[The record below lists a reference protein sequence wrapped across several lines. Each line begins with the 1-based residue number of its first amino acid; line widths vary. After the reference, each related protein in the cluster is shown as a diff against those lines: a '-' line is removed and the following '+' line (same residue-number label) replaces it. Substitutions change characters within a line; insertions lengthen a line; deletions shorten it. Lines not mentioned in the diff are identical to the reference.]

1 MKDEE
6 NFGGLRL
13 QSKEL
18 SGCGEGM
25 RSRITCTTLV
35 AKGWPEQPR
44 NAAYV
49 VLPITTFAL
58 AKSKILICWTGQSGV
73 VIVVLRD
80 TINSRA
86 RMRAYIILH
95 RELQT
100 ESTVHDW
107 NDEQGGAAALRR

>member
-1 MKDEE
+1 
-6 NFGGLRL
+6 
-13 QSKEL
+13 
-18 SGCGEGM
+18 
-25 RSRITCTTLV
+25 V
-35 AKGWPEQPR
+35 AKGSLKQPR

-49 VLPITTFAL
+49 VLPITMFAL

-86 RMRAYIILH
+86 RMRAYILH
-95 RELQT
+95 RELQI

-107 NDEQGGAAALRR
+107 NDEQGGPRP

>member
-1 MKDEE
+1 
-6 NFGGLRL
+6 
-13 QSKEL
+13 
-18 SGCGEGM
+18 M
-25 RSRITCTTLV
+25 RSRRTCTTLV

-80 TINSRA
+80 TINSLA
-86 RMRAYIILH
+86 RMRAYMLH
-95 RELQT
+95 RERQT

-107 NDEQGGAAALRR
+107 NDEQGEPQPWGVDPGIDPSVMLLEYCTWTRSSF